1 VPVAAEPLLR
11 GWYARL
17 REGAGTGAPGR
28 TTLVAVL
35 SRDFPAGALVDLPG
49 DRRPAG
55 WQLAVSVDAGGR
67 IGAVEVNLPQ
77 APLLWY
83 VELPEPDADP
93 AATVLLAFSDG
104 GHADGR
110 LLTEVEARAARIG
123 GDHQVAAVRWW
134 PASGLVHQLYVAPA
148 HRRRGVAGKLVQ
160 AAFGIQ
166 RARGLPDLHG
176 DGRRT
181 DLGETFSRA
190 LPDYAAWRLAPW
202 SQRLP
207 PMTPAG
213 TE

>member
-17 REGAGTGAPGR
+17 REDAGPGAPVR

-49 DRRPAG
+49 HRRPAG

-93 AATVLLAFSDG
+93 AATVLLAFSDSRY
-104 GHADGR
+104 AEGR
-110 LLTEVEARAARIG
+110 LLTEDEARAARIG
-123 GDHQVAAVRWW
+123 ADHQVAAVRWW

-181 DLGETFSRA
+181 DLGETFRRA
-190 LPDYAAWRLAPW
+190 LPDYAAWRLDPW